1 MKTFKAIYDNVR
13 TIRNED
19 GSTIDRHYYRILG
32 MSEQEKAVYRAD
44 KGTYYVESIKDGS
57 PCYSVDANIGD
68 ELPIKRASKPNAKTG
83 KFSWYNGQ
91 SEMQVLNSLVE
102 AFPAIAKVNMESLE
116 KKARVQY
123 LAQYKTESVQVNE
136 TTPVDSW
143 GA

>member
-1 MKTFKAIYDNVR
+1 MKTFRAIYDNVR
-13 TIRNED
+13 PIRNED

-44 KGTYYVESIKDGS
+44 KGVYYVESNKDGS

-91 SEMQVLNSLVE
+91 SEMQILNSLAE
-102 AFPAIAKVNMESLE
+102 QFPAIAKVNMSSLE
-116 KKARVQY
+116 TKAKKQY
-123 LAQYKTESVQVNE
+123 EAQYSAVSAIVEE
-136 TTPVDSW
+136 TSALD
-143 GA
+143 GL